1 MSLSAEESQRIIEE
15 EELRFHTRKALARE
29 FPTTVSREW
38 KPWIAFLLSLFIPGA
53 GQMYKGYVGS
63 GLAWLLLVT
72 CGYVAFVV
80 PGLALH
86 ACCLV
91 SAVYGRSRDEVRA
104 GKPMAVR
111 LDWNWKTVVWI
122 MAGLIVLSLLP
133 SFVHSK

>member
-15 EELRFHTRKALARE
+15 EELRFHTRNALAQG
-29 FPTTVSREW
+29 FPTTPSREW
-38 KPWIAFLLSLFIPGA
+38 KPGIAFLLSLVIPGS

-72 CGYVAFVV
+72 CGYLAFIV

-91 SAVYGRSRDEVRA
+91 SAAYGRSKDEVRA
-104 GKPMAVR
+104 GKPMAVNWE
-111 LDWNWKTVVWI
+111 WNWKTAAWV
-122 MAGLIVLSLLP
+122 GLRIVVLSLVSSL
-133 SFVHSK
+133 VHPK